1 MRRWNLPQV
10 NTKVMCAVLTAAM
23 VMTGFTACGGTTSA
37 GTESAAS
44 ESAEQKE
51 TIVPESTTEQ
61 STVEQSA
68 ATESGEEKVEFYLGQ
83 ITAID
88 GNVISIALAEKP
100 EAPDGEAPTGE
111 AHSGE
116 APTGDK
122 PDGPAP
128 DGNGGAPNGEAPS
141 GEKPDG
147 QAPDGNGGAP
157 NGEKPTGEAQD
168 GQKPEKDMLDEMTLT
183 LSGDTM
189 TITVND
195 DTIIT
200 IDGAD
205 ATLDDLQVGD
215 TVSFFLDGEVVTS
228 LSVGMPEPAQP
239 GQPMQVSQN
248 PCHFFRRLG
257 SGFLQPGLY
266 DTDTTGND
274 EGTEIFIV
282 SIGLRT
288 FQKAESAL
296 FDLVLQ
302 AVNEG
307 EISMG
312 TDHDSG
318 EISVTV

>member
-61 STVEQSA
+61 SALEKS
-68 ATESGEEKVEFYLGQ
+68 EEKVESYLGQ

-100 EAPDGEAPTGE
+100 EAP
-111 AHSGE
+111 
-116 APTGDK
+116 
-122 PDGPAP
+122 
-128 DGNGGAPNGEAPS
+128 
-141 GEKPDG
+141 
-147 QAPDGNGGAP
+147 
-157 NGEKPTGEAQD
+157 D

-200 IDGAD
+200 IDGTD
-205 ATLDDLQVGD
+205 ATPDGLQVGD

-228 LSVGMPEPAQP
+228 LSVGMPEPTQSK
-239 GQPMQVSQN
+239 QSMQA
-248 PCHFFRRLG
+248 P
-257 SGFLQPGLY
+257 
-266 DTDTTGND
+266 
-274 EGTEIFIV
+274 E
-282 SIGLRT
+282 
-288 FQKAESAL
+288 QK
-296 FDLVLQ
+296 
-302 AVNEG
+302 
-307 EISMG
+307 
-312 TDHDSG
+312 
-318 EISVTV
+318 

>member
-51 TIVPESTTEQ
+51 TIAPESTTEQ
-61 STVEQSA
+61 STVEQST
-68 ATESGEEKVEFYLGQ
+68 ATESGEEKVESYLGQ

-100 EAPDGEAPTGE
+100 EAPDGEAP
-111 AHSGE
+111 
-116 APTGDK
+116 
-122 PDGPAP
+122 
-128 DGNGGAPNGEAPS
+128 N

-147 QAPDGNGGAP
+147 QAPDGNGGTP
-157 NGEKPTGEAQD
+157 NGEAPAGEVPSGEAPD

-200 IDGAD
+200 IDGAN

-215 TVSFFLDGEVVTS
+215 TVSFFLDGDIVTS
-228 LSVGMPEPAQP
+228 LSVGMPEPTQS
-239 GQPMQVSQN
+239 MQA
-248 PCHFFRRLG
+248 P
-257 SGFLQPGLY
+257 
-266 DTDTTGND
+266 
-274 EGTEIFIV
+274 E
-282 SIGLRT
+282 
-288 FQKAESAL
+288 QK
-296 FDLVLQ
+296 
-302 AVNEG
+302 
-307 EISMG
+307 
-312 TDHDSG
+312 
-318 EISVTV
+318 

>member
-37 GTESAAS
+37 GTESVAS

-51 TIVPESTTEQ
+51 TIAPEST
-61 STVEQSA
+61 
-68 ATESGEEKVEFYLGQ
+68 TESGEEKVESYLGQ

-88 GNVISIALAEKP
+88 GNVISIALAEKL
-100 EAPDGEAPTGE
+100 EAPNGEAPTGE
-111 AHSGE
+111 A
-116 APTGDK
+116 
-122 PDGPAP
+122 
-128 DGNGGAPNGEAPS
+128 PS
-141 GEKPDG
+141 GEKSDG

-157 NGEKPTGEAQD
+157 NGEAPTGEAPSGEKPNGQTPDGNGSAPNGEASD

-228 LSVGMPEPAQP
+228 LSVGMLEPTQSKQAPE
-239 GQPMQVSQN
+239 
-248 PCHFFRRLG
+248 
-257 SGFLQPGLY
+257 
-266 DTDTTGND
+266 
-274 EGTEIFIV
+274 
-282 SIGLRT
+282 
-288 FQKAESAL
+288 QK
-296 FDLVLQ
+296 
-302 AVNEG
+302 
-307 EISMG
+307 
-312 TDHDSG
+312 
-318 EISVTV
+318 

>member
-51 TIVPESTTEQ
+51 TIAPENTTEQ
-61 STVEQSA
+61 STLEKS
-68 ATESGEEKVEFYLGQ
+68 EEKVESYLGQ

-111 AHSGE
+111 
-116 APTGDK
+116 K
-122 PDGPAP
+122 PD
-128 DGNGGAPNGEAPS
+128 
-141 GEKPDG
+141 
-147 QAPDGNGGAP
+147 
-157 NGEKPTGEAQD
+157 GEKPTGEVPSGEAPD

-200 IDGAD
+200 IDGTD

-228 LSVGMPEPAQP
+228 LSLGMPEPTQSK
-239 GQPMQVSQN
+239 QPMQA
-248 PCHFFRRLG
+248 P
-257 SGFLQPGLY
+257 
-266 DTDTTGND
+266 
-274 EGTEIFIV
+274 E
-282 SIGLRT
+282 
-288 FQKAESAL
+288 QK
-296 FDLVLQ
+296 
-302 AVNEG
+302 
-307 EISMG
+307 
-312 TDHDSG
+312 
-318 EISVTV
+318 

>member
-51 TIVPESTTEQ
+51 TIAPESTTEQ
-61 STVEQSA
+61 GTVEQNA
-68 ATESGEEKVEFYLGQ
+68 ATESGEEKVESYLGQ

-100 EAPDGEAPTGE
+100 EAPDGEAPTG
-111 AHSGE
+111 
-116 APTGDK
+116 DK

-128 DGNGGAPNGEAPS
+128 DGNGGAPKGEAPAGEAPS
-141 GEKPDG
+141 GEKLDG
-147 QAPDGNGGAP
+147 QAL
-157 NGEKPTGEAQD
+157 D

-183 LSGDTM
+183 LSGETL

-228 LSVGMPEPAQP
+228 LSVGMPEPTQSK
-239 GQPMQVSQN
+239 QPMQA
-248 PCHFFRRLG
+248 P
-257 SGFLQPGLY
+257 
-266 DTDTTGND
+266 
-274 EGTEIFIV
+274 E
-282 SIGLRT
+282 
-288 FQKAESAL
+288 QK
-296 FDLVLQ
+296 
-302 AVNEG
+302 
-307 EISMG
+307 
-312 TDHDSG
+312 
-318 EISVTV
+318 

>member
-51 TIVPESTTEQ
+51 TIAPESTTEQ
-61 STVEQSA
+61 SAVEQNA
-68 ATESGEEKVEFYLGQ
+68 ATESGEEKVESYLGQ

-100 EAPDGEAPTGE
+100 EAL
-111 AHSGE
+111 
-116 APTGDK
+116 
-122 PDGPAP
+122 
-128 DGNGGAPNGEAPS
+128 
-141 GEKPDG
+141 
-147 QAPDGNGGAP
+147 
-157 NGEKPTGEAQD
+157 D

-205 ATLDDLQVGD
+205 ATPDDLQVGD

-228 LSVGMPEPAQP
+228 LSVGMPELTQSK
-239 GQPMQVSQN
+239 QSMQA
-248 PCHFFRRLG
+248 P
-257 SGFLQPGLY
+257 
-266 DTDTTGND
+266 
-274 EGTEIFIV
+274 E
-282 SIGLRT
+282 
-288 FQKAESAL
+288 QK
-296 FDLVLQ
+296 
-302 AVNEG
+302 
-307 EISMG
+307 
-312 TDHDSG
+312 
-318 EISVTV
+318 

>member
-37 GTESAAS
+37 GTESVAS

-51 TIVPESTTEQ
+51 TIAPESTLEK
-61 STVEQSA
+61 S
-68 ATESGEEKVEFYLGQ
+68 EEKVESYLGQ

-88 GNVISIALAEKP
+88 GNVISISLAEKP
-100 EAPDGEAPTGE
+100 EAPDE
-111 AHSGE
+111 E

-128 DGNGGAPNGEAPS
+128 DG
-141 GEKPDG
+141 
-147 QAPDGNGGAP
+147 
-157 NGEKPTGEAQD
+157 EKPTGEVPSGEAPD

-200 IDGAD
+200 IDGTD

-215 TVSFFLDGEVVTS
+215 TVSFFLYGEVVTS
-228 LSVGMPEPAQP
+228 LSVGMPELTQSK
-239 GQPMQVSQN
+239 QSMQA
-248 PCHFFRRLG
+248 P
-257 SGFLQPGLY
+257 
-266 DTDTTGND
+266 
-274 EGTEIFIV
+274 E
-282 SIGLRT
+282 
-288 FQKAESAL
+288 QK
-296 FDLVLQ
+296 
-302 AVNEG
+302 
-307 EISMG
+307 
-312 TDHDSG
+312 
-318 EISVTV
+318 

>member
-51 TIVPESTTEQ
+51 TIAPESTTEQ
-61 STVEQSA
+61 SALEKS
-68 ATESGEEKVEFYLGQ
+68 EEKVESYLGQ

-100 EAPDGEAPTGE
+100 EAP
-111 AHSGE
+111 
-116 APTGDK
+116 
-122 PDGPAP
+122 
-128 DGNGGAPNGEAPS
+128 
-141 GEKPDG
+141 
-147 QAPDGNGGAP
+147 
-157 NGEKPTGEAQD
+157 D

-205 ATLDDLQVGD
+205 ATPDDLQVGD
-215 TVSFFLDGEVVTS
+215 TVSFFLDGEIVTS
-228 LSVGMPEPAQP
+228 LSVGMPEPTQS
-239 GQPMQVSQN
+239 MQA
-248 PCHFFRRLG
+248 P
-257 SGFLQPGLY
+257 
-266 DTDTTGND
+266 
-274 EGTEIFIV
+274 E
-282 SIGLRT
+282 
-288 FQKAESAL
+288 QK
-296 FDLVLQ
+296 
-302 AVNEG
+302 
-307 EISMG
+307 
-312 TDHDSG
+312 
-318 EISVTV
+318 

>member
-37 GTESAAS
+37 GTESVAS

-51 TIVPESTTEQ
+51 TIAPASTTE
-61 STVEQSA
+61 SA
-68 ATESGEEKVEFYLGQ
+68 ESGEEKVESYLGQ

-100 EAPDGEAPTGE
+100 EAPNGEAPT
-111 AHSGE
+111 
-116 APTGDK
+116 
-122 PDGPAP
+122 
-128 DGNGGAPNGEAPS
+128 GEAPS

-157 NGEKPTGEAQD
+157 NGEAPNGQAPDGNGSAPNGEAPN

-200 IDGAD
+200 IDGED
-205 ATLDDLQVGD
+205 ATLDELQVGD
-215 TVSFFLDGEVVTS
+215 TVSFFLDGEIVTS
-228 LSVGMPEPAQP
+228 LSVGMPEPT
-239 GQPMQVSQN
+239 QPMQAPEQN
-248 PCHFFRRLG
+248 
-257 SGFLQPGLY
+257 
-266 DTDTTGND
+266 
-274 EGTEIFIV
+274 
-282 SIGLRT
+282 
-288 FQKAESAL
+288 
-296 FDLVLQ
+296 
-302 AVNEG
+302 
-307 EISMG
+307 
-312 TDHDSG
+312 
-318 EISVTV
+318 

>member
-51 TIVPESTTEQ
+51 TIAPESTTEQ
-61 STVEQSA
+61 SALEKS
-68 ATESGEEKVEFYLGQ
+68 EEKVESYLGQ

-100 EAPDGEAPTGE
+100 EAPDGEAP
-111 AHSGE
+111 
-116 APTGDK
+116 
-122 PDGPAP
+122 
-128 DGNGGAPNGEAPS
+128 
-141 GEKPDG
+141 
-147 QAPDGNGGAP
+147 
-157 NGEKPTGEAQD
+157 D

-228 LSVGMPEPAQP
+228 LSVGMPEPTQS
-239 GQPMQVSQN
+239 GQSMQD
-248 PCHFFRRLG
+248 P
-257 SGFLQPGLY
+257 
-266 DTDTTGND
+266 
-274 EGTEIFIV
+274 E
-282 SIGLRT
+282 
-288 FQKAESAL
+288 QK
-296 FDLVLQ
+296 
-302 AVNEG
+302 
-307 EISMG
+307 
-312 TDHDSG
+312 
-318 EISVTV
+318 

>member
-37 GTESAAS
+37 GTESVAS

-51 TIVPESTTEQ
+51 TIAPESTTE
-61 STVEQSA
+61 SA
-68 ATESGEEKVEFYLGQ
+68 ESGEEKVESYLGQ

-88 GNVISIALAEKP
+88 GNVISVALAEKP
-100 EAPDGEAPTGE
+100 EAPNGEAPT
-111 AHSGE
+111 
-116 APTGDK
+116 
-122 PDGPAP
+122 
-128 DGNGGAPNGEAPS
+128 GEAPS

-157 NGEKPTGEAQD
+157 NGEAPTGDKPDGQAPDGNGGAPNGEAPTGEAPNGEAPN

-228 LSVGMPEPAQP
+228 LSVGMLEPTQSKQAPE
-239 GQPMQVSQN
+239 
-248 PCHFFRRLG
+248 
-257 SGFLQPGLY
+257 
-266 DTDTTGND
+266 
-274 EGTEIFIV
+274 
-282 SIGLRT
+282 
-288 FQKAESAL
+288 QK
-296 FDLVLQ
+296 
-302 AVNEG
+302 
-307 EISMG
+307 
-312 TDHDSG
+312 
-318 EISVTV
+318 

>member
-1 MRRWNLPQV
+1 MRKWNLPQV

-51 TIVPESTTEQ
+51 TIAPESTTEQ
-61 STVEQSA
+61 STLEKS
-68 ATESGEEKVEFYLGQ
+68 EEKVESYLGQ

-100 EAPDGEAPTGE
+100 EAPDGEAP
-111 AHSGE
+111 
-116 APTGDK
+116 
-122 PDGPAP
+122 
-128 DGNGGAPNGEAPS
+128 
-141 GEKPDG
+141 
-147 QAPDGNGGAP
+147 
-157 NGEKPTGEAQD
+157 D

-183 LSGDTM
+183 LSSDTM

-239 GQPMQVSQN
+239 GRSMQA
-248 PCHFFRRLG
+248 P
-257 SGFLQPGLY
+257 
-266 DTDTTGND
+266 
-274 EGTEIFIV
+274 E
-282 SIGLRT
+282 
-288 FQKAESAL
+288 QK
-296 FDLVLQ
+296 
-302 AVNEG
+302 
-307 EISMG
+307 
-312 TDHDSG
+312 
-318 EISVTV
+318 

>member
-37 GTESAAS
+37 GTESVAS

-51 TIVPESTTEQ
+51 TIAPESTTE
-61 STVEQSA
+61 SA
-68 ATESGEEKVEFYLGQ
+68 ESGEEKVESYLGQ

-100 EAPDGEAPTGE
+100 EAPNGEAPT
-111 AHSGE
+111 
-116 APTGDK
+116 
-122 PDGPAP
+122 
-128 DGNGGAPNGEAPS
+128 

-157 NGEKPTGEAQD
+157 NGEAPNGQTPDGNGGAPNGEAPN

-200 IDGAD
+200 IDGED
-205 ATLDDLQVGD
+205 ATLDELQVGD
-215 TVSFFLDGEVVTS
+215 TVSFFLDGEIVTS
-228 LSVGMPEPAQP
+228 LSVGMPEPT
-239 GQPMQVSQN
+239 QPMQAPEQN
-248 PCHFFRRLG
+248 
-257 SGFLQPGLY
+257 
-266 DTDTTGND
+266 
-274 EGTEIFIV
+274 
-282 SIGLRT
+282 
-288 FQKAESAL
+288 
-296 FDLVLQ
+296 
-302 AVNEG
+302 
-307 EISMG
+307 
-312 TDHDSG
+312 
-318 EISVTV
+318 

>member
-37 GTESAAS
+37 GTESVAS

-51 TIVPESTTEQ
+51 TIAPESTTEQ
-61 STVEQSA
+61 STLEKS
-68 ATESGEEKVEFYLGQ
+68 EEKVESYLGQ

-88 GNVISIALAEKP
+88 GNVISISLAEKP
-100 EAPDGEAPTGE
+100 EAPDE
-111 AHSGE
+111 E

-128 DGNGGAPNGEAPS
+128 DG
-141 GEKPDG
+141 
-147 QAPDGNGGAP
+147 
-157 NGEKPTGEAQD
+157 EKPTGEVPD

-205 ATLDDLQVGD
+205 ATPDDLQVGD

-228 LSVGMPEPAQP
+228 LSVGMPELTQSK
-239 GQPMQVSQN
+239 QSMQA
-248 PCHFFRRLG
+248 P
-257 SGFLQPGLY
+257 
-266 DTDTTGND
+266 
-274 EGTEIFIV
+274 E
-282 SIGLRT
+282 
-288 FQKAESAL
+288 QK
-296 FDLVLQ
+296 
-302 AVNEG
+302 
-307 EISMG
+307 
-312 TDHDSG
+312 
-318 EISVTV
+318 

>member
-51 TIVPESTTEQ
+51 TIAPESTTEQ
-61 STVEQSA
+61 STLEKS
-68 ATESGEEKVEFYLGQ
+68 EEKVESYLGQ

-100 EAPDGEAPTGE
+100 EAPDGEAPD
-111 AHSGE
+111 S
-116 APTGDK
+116 
-122 PDGPAP
+122 
-128 DGNGGAPNGEAPS
+128 
-141 GEKPDG
+141 
-147 QAPDGNGGAP
+147 
-157 NGEKPTGEAQD
+157 
-168 GQKPEKDMLDEMTLT
+168 QKPEKDMLDEMTLT

-228 LSVGMPEPAQP
+228 LSVGMPEPTQS
-239 GQPMQVSQN
+239 GQSMQD
-248 PCHFFRRLG
+248 P
-257 SGFLQPGLY
+257 
-266 DTDTTGND
+266 
-274 EGTEIFIV
+274 E
-282 SIGLRT
+282 
-288 FQKAESAL
+288 QK
-296 FDLVLQ
+296 
-302 AVNEG
+302 
-307 EISMG
+307 
-312 TDHDSG
+312 
-318 EISVTV
+318 

>member
-44 ESAEQKE
+44 ELAEQKE
-51 TIVPESTTEQ
+51 TIAPESTTEQ
-61 STVEQSA
+61 STLEKS
-68 ATESGEEKVEFYLGQ
+68 EEKMESYLGQ

-88 GNVISIALAEKP
+88 GNVISISLAEKP
-100 EAPDGEAPTGE
+100 EAPDE
-111 AHSGE
+111 E

-128 DGNGGAPNGEAPS
+128 DG
-141 GEKPDG
+141 
-147 QAPDGNGGAP
+147 
-157 NGEKPTGEAQD
+157 EKPTGEAPD

-200 IDGAD
+200 IDGTD
-205 ATLDDLQVGD
+205 ATPDDLQVGE

-228 LSVGMPEPAQP
+228 LSVGMPEPTQP
-239 GQPMQVSQN
+239 GRSMQA
-248 PCHFFRRLG
+248 P
-257 SGFLQPGLY
+257 
-266 DTDTTGND
+266 
-274 EGTEIFIV
+274 E
-282 SIGLRT
+282 
-288 FQKAESAL
+288 QK
-296 FDLVLQ
+296 
-302 AVNEG
+302 
-307 EISMG
+307 
-312 TDHDSG
+312 
-318 EISVTV
+318 